1 MISLLDAVTSIAL
14 ELPPDKVST
23 IANRLRG
30 ADALKTLASLA
41 GSMGTAAAKE
51 AIDRIALAYRSS
63 PVPSDE
69 LASMLLAAN
78 HAARKIKAEQSLD
91 LVWTGPTTPFV
102 SPRRTEQVLLQLIDG
117 AERSLFVTSF
127 VAYNVSSIVRALNE
141 ATARGVEVSMLLES
155 SEDHG
160 GSLDVDAIGKM
171 KGLVPKARLYAWT
184 DKGSLF
190 ADGRVHAKVAV
201 ADGKKCFITSA
212 NLTGFAMERNM
223 ELGILITGGS
233 LPEQLA
239 NHLNALVATRDISGV

>member
-1 MISLLDAVTSIAL
+1 MTSLLDAVTSIAL
-14 ELPPDKVST
+14 LLPPDKVST

-41 GSMGTAAAKE
+41 GAMGTTAAKE

-69 LASMLLAAN
+69 LASMLLASN
-78 HAARKIKAEQSLD
+78 HTARKIRGEQSLD

-102 SPRRTEQVLLQLIDG
+102 STRRTEQVLLQVISG

-160 GSLDVDAIGKM
+160 GSLDIDVIGKM
-171 KGLVPKARLYAWT
+171 KSLVPNARLYAWGE
-184 DKGSLF
+184 KGSLF

-201 ADGKKCFITSA
+201 ADGRKCFITSA

>member
-171 KGLVPKARLYAWT
+171 KGLVPKARL
-184 DKGSLF
+184 
-190 ADGRVHAKVAV
+190 
-201 ADGKKCFITSA
+201 
-212 NLTGFAMERNM
+212 
-223 ELGILITGGS
+223 
-233 LPEQLA
+233 
-239 NHLNALVATRDISGV
+239 